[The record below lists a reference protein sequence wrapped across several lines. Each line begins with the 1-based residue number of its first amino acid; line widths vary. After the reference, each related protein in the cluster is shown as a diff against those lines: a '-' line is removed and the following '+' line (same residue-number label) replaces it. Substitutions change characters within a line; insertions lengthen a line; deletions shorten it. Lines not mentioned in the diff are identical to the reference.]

1 MHRIIRIC
9 VFIASAVCA
18 APVAAAEGYPSKPIR
33 MIVPYAEGAA
43 PGLVSRRPVRGE
55 GAQAAGFRNA
65 ALVTTVS
72 YPTKSIR
79 MIVPYAP
86 GGGSDIVARIVGQKM
101 TDTLGQ
107 AIVVDNRPGAA
118 GMLGAELAAN
128 APADGYTLL
137 LADSS
142 FTINSSYYTKQ
153 VRYDAQKNFVPVALI
168 ADTPYL
174 LVVHPSVPAATLK
187 DFIALARAQPGKLN
201 VGSAGNGS
209 GSHLTGELF
218 KLKAGVNLNHIPYKG
233 SGPSTADVVAG
244 QIQATFATAPGAVPF
259 IKAGRLKAL
268 VVASPKRSATLP
280 EVPTFVE
287 LGFTDIV
294 VTNWYGVTAPA
305 GTPPAVVKRLYD
317 EVGRAIALPEVRD
330 RLASA
335 ALEPL
340 TPSPDQFRQL
350 IALELKR
357 WAQVIKDANIQTE

>member
-1 MHRIIRIC
+1 MRQTLRNYAIVLSIACGMYC
-9 VFIASAVCA
+9 VPAIAADS
-18 APVAAAEGYPSKPIR
+18 YPTKPIR
-33 MIVPYAEGAA
+33 MV
-43 PGLVSRRPVRGE
+43 
-55 GAQAAGFRNA
+55 
-65 ALVTTVS
+65 
-72 YPTKSIR
+72 
-79 MIVPYAP
+79 VPYAP

-118 GMLGAELAAN
+118 GMLGADLAAN
-128 APADGYTLL
+128 AAADGYTLL

-153 VRYDAQKNFVPVALI
+153 VHYDARKSFVPVALI

-187 DFIALARAQPGKLN
+187 DFIALAKAQPGKIN

-280 EVPTFVE
+280 DVPTFVE

-294 VTNWYGVTAPA
+294 VTNWYGVAAPA
-305 GTPPAVVKRLYD
+305 GTPQSIVKRLYD
-317 EVGRAIALPEVRD
+317 EIGRAIAQPDVRE
-330 RLASA
+330 RLANA
-335 ALEPL
+335 ALEPV

-350 IALELKR
+350 IGLELKR
-357 WAQVIKDANIQTE
+357 WAQVIKDAHLQTE